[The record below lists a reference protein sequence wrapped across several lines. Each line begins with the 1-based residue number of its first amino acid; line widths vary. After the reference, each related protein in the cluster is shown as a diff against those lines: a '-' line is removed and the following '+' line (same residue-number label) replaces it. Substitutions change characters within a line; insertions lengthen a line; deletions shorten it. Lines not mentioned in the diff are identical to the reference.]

1 MTIKTWTT
9 AVAFVVIGWVGL
21 QLSVMYFTDA
31 APGAVALFPPADFID
46 RLPEDVAIVDAG
58 ANWIAVWSDQPDFGK
73 NLYAAGALIV
83 LPAGLPGC
91 LPLQRSKTQM

>member
-1 MTIKTWTT
+1 MTTKTWGISI
-9 AVAFVVIGWVGL
+9 AAVVIGWIGL

-31 APGAVALFPPADFID
+31 APGAIALFPPDDFIA
-46 RLPEDVAIVDAG
+46 RLPADVAISG
-58 ANWIAVWSDQPDFGK
+58 IGQNWISVRSDQPNLGK

-91 LPLQRSKTQM
+91 LLL

>member
-1 MTIKTWTT
+1 MTIRTW
-9 AVAFVVIGWVGL
+9 AFSIATVLVGWFRI

-31 APGAVALFPPADFID
+31 APGAVALCPSHDFVS
-46 RLPEDVAIVDAG
+46 RLLTDVVIVGAG
-58 ANWIAVWSDQPDFGK
+58 STWMAVWSDQSNLGK

-91 LPLQRSKTQM
+91 LPLS